1 MDVKDLLAAYSN
13 TPRHFQLTDR
23 LTMSTAQLVVL
34 EGLQGSSAAFVI
46 AAAIQEDKL
55 SSYNHLIICND
66 AEEAA
71 YFHNTLESLTQAL
84 DCFYFPS
91 SFKNNKNFQLLN
103 PSHVML
109 RTEALTRL
117 AERVDATGGLRKKI
131 LVSYPEAVAEKVV
144 VPELLSSRVIPIKTG
159 VSLDVPALLLQLSEY
174 GFDRVDFVYEPGQF
188 AVRGGILD
196 IYSIGNDKPY
206 RIELFGHEV
215 DSIRIVDPETQLSER
230 KLSQVSIIPRIDTQT
245 GSEHQIALLDFLPD
259 NTLVW
264 IQNQTFCID
273 RIADNQESFKHF
285 SKMVEAQSVPA
296 AEQEEGEE
304 KWTQPVAAE
313 QIIGPAAFSEAL
325 AHRSLICWGGSEIID
340 ARSDNAKEASGPA
353 NSVDKK
359 GMRSAFVIEHTTK
372 GQPSFNRQFERLIA
386 DLKVGGQTISIA
398 YFFG

>member
-1 MDVKDLLAAYSN
+1 MVVQDLLTAYRN

-23 LTMSTAQLVVL
+23 LAMPAAQVTIL

-46 AAAIQEDKL
+46 AAALQEDKL

-71 YFHNTLESLTQAL
+71 YFHNTLENLTQAL

-117 AERVDATGGLRKKI
+117 AERSDATGGLRKKI

-144 VPELLSSRVIPIKTG
+144 VPELLSSRIISIKTG
-159 VSLDVPALLLQLSEY
+159 ASLDVPALLLQLSEY

-188 AVRGGILD
+188 ALRGGIVD

-206 RIELFGHEV
+206 RIELFGHQV

-245 GSEHQIALLDFLPD
+245 EATQQIALLDFLPV

-264 IQNQTFCID
+264 IQDHQFCMD
-273 RIADNQESFKHF
+273 RIADNQESFVHF
-285 SKMVEAQSVPA
+285 KKMIEAQPSA
-296 AEQEEGEE
+296 STGLEEGEE
-304 KWTQPVAAE
+304 KWTQSVVAE
-313 QIIGPAAFSEAL
+313 KIIGASLFSEAISK
-325 AHRSLICWGGSEIID
+325 RQLILLGRW
-340 ARSDNAKEASGPA
+340 
-353 NSVDKK
+353 
-359 GMRSAFVIEHTTK
+359 
-372 GQPSFNRQFERLIA
+372 
-386 DLKVGGQTISIA
+386 
-398 YFFG
+398 